1 MLMNKYGTVKAPFII
16 MYQAIHFLI
25 EEISF
30 QFIYTFNVNNS
41 MLCLE
46 LYTL

>member
-1 MLMNKYGTVKAPFII
+1 MNKYGRVKSPFII

-30 QFIYTFNVNNS
+30 QFVYTFNVNKTT
-41 MLCLE
+41 LCLE
-46 LYTL
+46 LYVL